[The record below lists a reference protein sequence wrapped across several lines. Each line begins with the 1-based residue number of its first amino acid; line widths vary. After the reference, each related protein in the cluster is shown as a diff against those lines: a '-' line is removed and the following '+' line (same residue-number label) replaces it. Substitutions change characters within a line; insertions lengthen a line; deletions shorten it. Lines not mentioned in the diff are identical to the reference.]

1 MSMAAG
7 DPPRCAGATR
17 YARGVSLSET
27 RRRLPIVALLPAADN
42 RRVVATPPGEQARP
56 RLAVWELTLKCD
68 QKCIHC
74 GSRGGPARP
83 GELDTAEA
91 LELVTQ
97 LRALGVGEVTLLGGE
112 AYLRDDFILVIRA
125 IREAGMACSLTTGGL
140 NLSDERCAAMLAA
153 GVSSVNLSIDGT
165 EAAHDELRGVPGS
178 WRRAFAALERL
189 RVAGA
194 RRAVNTQ
201 INRLSLPTLEALQED
216 LLAAGIR
223 AWQLQITAPFG
234 NAADH
239 PEILLQ
245 PYMYPQLFAALDRIV
260 DRAHAEGMT
269 IWPANNLGYFGPF
282 EAKLRALQKRGGHY
296 KGCGAGRTTI
306 GIEADGAIKGCPSLG
321 GPANVG
327 GNLRVTPLAQIWAE
341 APQLRYTRE
350 RTIDDLWGYCR
361 GCYYNDLCM
370 GGCTAT
376 SEPLL
381 GRPGNNPFCHHRAL
395 EMARAGLRER
405 IELVQRAPGRPFD
418 HGLYRVIRESA
429 DPERAAQDGPV
440 AIEDP
445 RSSRALHPYGPG
457 EAVR

>member
-1 MSMAAG
+1 MSDMLAG
-7 DPPRCAGATR
+7 M
-17 YARGVSLSET
+17 SLEDM
-27 RRRLPIVALLPAADN
+27 RRRLPIVDSLPAADN
-42 RRVVATPPGEQARP
+42 RRVLATPAGEQPRP
-56 RLAVWELTLKCD
+56 RLAVWELTLRCD

-83 GELDTAEA
+83 GELDTEEA
-91 LELVTQ
+91 LQLVRE

-112 AYLRDDFILVIRA
+112 AYLRNDFILVIRA
-125 IREAGMACSLTTGGL
+125 IREAGMACTLTTGGL
-140 NLSDERCAAMLAA
+140 NLSAERCAAMVEA

-178 WRRAFAALERL
+178 WRRAFAALGHL
-189 RVAGA
+189 QAAGA

-201 INRLSLPTLEALQED
+201 INRVSIAGLEVLQEQ
-216 LLAAGIR
+216 LLEAGIR
-223 AWQLQITAPFG
+223 AWQLQITSPFG

-245 PYMYPQLFAALDRIV
+245 PYMYPQLFVTLDRIV
-260 DRAHAEGMT
+260 DRAHAAGML

-306 GIEADGAIKGCPSLG
+306 GVEADGAIKGCPSLG

-327 GNLRVTPLAQIWAE
+327 GNVRVNALAQIWAE
-341 APQLRYTRE
+341 APQIRYTRD
-350 RTIDDLWGYCR
+350 RTLDDLWGYCR
-361 GCYYNDLCM
+361 GCYYHDLCM

-395 EMARAGLRER
+395 EMQRAGLRER
-405 IELVQRAPGRPFD
+405 IELVERAPGRPFD

-429 DPERAAQDGPV
+429 DPETAAREGPV
-440 AIEDP
+440 AVEDP
-445 RSSRALHPYGPG
+445 RTTRVVHPFGAG
-457 EAVR
+457 ESVR

>member
-1 MSMAAG
+1 MSLE
-7 DPPRCAGATR
+7 D
-17 YARGVSLSET
+17 T
-27 RRRLPIVALLPAADN
+27 RRRLPILPADGLPAPDN
-42 RRVVATPPGEQARP
+42 RRLVATAPGEQPRP

-83 GELDTAEA
+83 GELDTEEA
-91 LELVTQ
+91 LQLVRD
-97 LRALGVGEVTLLGGE
+97 LRALGVGEITLLGGE
-112 AYLRDDFILVIRA
+112 AYLRNDFILVIRA

-140 NLSDERCAAMLAA
+140 NLTAERVAAMLEA

-178 WRRAFAALERL
+178 WRRAFAALEHLRL
-189 RVAGA
+189 AGA

-201 INRLSLPTLEALQED
+201 INRLSLGTLEDLQGH

-245 PYMYPQLFAALDRIV
+245 PYMYPALFETLDRIV
-260 DRAHAEGMT
+260 DRAHAHGMT

-296 KGCGAGRTTI
+296 KGCGAGRTSI

-321 GPANVG
+321 GAANVG
-327 GNLRVTPLAQIWAE
+327 GNLRVTPIAKIWAE
-341 APQLRYTRE
+341 APQIRYTRE

-395 EMARAGLRER
+395 EMQRAGLRER
-405 IELVQRAPGRPFD
+405 IEQVAAAPGRPFD

-429 DPERAAQDGPV
+429 DPAVAAADGPV
-440 AIEDP
+440 AVEDP
-445 RSSRALHPYGPG
+445 RTPRTRHPYGPG
-457 EAVR
+457 ETVS

>member
-1 MSMAAG
+1 MLARMSLEDM
-7 DPPRCAGATR
+7 
-17 YARGVSLSET
+17 
-27 RRRLPIVALLPAADN
+27 RRRLPIVASLPVADD
-42 RRVVATPPGEQARP
+42 RRAVATPAGEQPRP
-56 RLAVWELTLKCD
+56 RLAVWELTLRCD

-83 GELDTAEA
+83 GELDTQEA
-91 LELVTQ
+91 LRLVEQ
-97 LRALGVGEVTLLGGE
+97 LRAIGVGEVTLLGGE
-112 AYLRDDFILVIRA
+112 AYLRNDFILVIRA
-125 IREAGMACSLTTGGL
+125 IRAAGMACTLTTGGL
-140 NLSDERCAAMLAA
+140 NLTAERCAAMVEA

-178 WRRAFAALERL
+178 WRRAFAALENL
-189 RVAGA
+189 RIAGA

-201 INRLSLPTLEALQED
+201 INRLSLAGLEALQED
-216 LLAAGIR
+216 LIAVGIR
-223 AWQLQITAPFG
+223 GWQLQITAAFG

-245 PYMYPQLFAALDRIV
+245 PYMYPQLFETLDRIV
-260 DRAHAEGMT
+260 DRAHAAGMT

-306 GIEADGAIKGCPSLG
+306 GVEADGAIKGCPSLG
-321 GPANVG
+321 GSANVG
-327 GNLRVTPLAQIWAE
+327 GNVRVKPLAEIWGG

-381 GRPGNNPFCHHRAL
+381 GRPGNNPLCHHRAL
-395 EMARAGLRER
+395 EMQRAGLRER
-405 IELVQRAPGRPFD
+405 IELVARAPGVPFD

-429 DPERAAQDGPV
+429 DPEVAAREGPV
-440 AIEDP
+440 AVEEP
-445 RSSRALHPYGPG
+445 RTGRALHPYGAG
-457 EAVR
+457 EVVG

>member
-1 MSMAAG
+1 M
-7 DPPRCAGATR
+7 
-17 YARGVSLSET
+17 
-27 RRRLPIVALLPAADN
+27 RRRLPIVRELPAADD
-42 RRVVATPPGEQARP
+42 RRVLATPAGEQPRP
-56 RLAVWELTLKCD
+56 RLAVWELTLRCD

-74 GSRGGPARP
+74 GSRAGAARP
-83 GELDTAEA
+83 DELDTEA
-91 LELVTQ
+91 ALQLVRD
-97 LRALGVGEVTLLGGE
+97 LGALGVGEVTLLGGE
-112 AYLRDDFILVIRA
+112 AYLRNDFILVIRA
-125 IREAGMACSLTTGGL
+125 IRAAGMACTLTTGGL
-140 NLSDERCAAMLAA
+140 NLTAERCAAMVEA

-178 WRRAFAALERL
+178 WRRAFAALEHL
-189 RVAGA
+189 RAAGA
-194 RRAVNTQ
+194 QRAVNTQ
-201 INRLSLPTLEALQED
+201 INRLSLAGLEELQEQ

-223 AWQLQITAPFG
+223 GWQLQITAPFG

-245 PYMYPQLFAALDRIV
+245 PYMYPALFEALDRIV
-260 DRAHAEGMT
+260 TRAGAAGMT

-282 EAKLRALQKRGGHY
+282 EAKLRRLQKRGGHY

-321 GPANVG
+321 GAANVG
-327 GNLRVTPLAQIWAE
+327 GNVRANGLAEIWAG

-350 RTIDDLWGYCR
+350 RTSEDLWGYCR

-395 EMARAGLRER
+395 EMQRAGLRER
-405 IELVQRAPGRPFD
+405 IELVARAPGRPFD

-429 DPERAAQDGPV
+429 DPEVAAREGPV
-440 AIEDP
+440 AVEDP
-445 RSSRALHPYGPG
+445 RTTRVLHPYGPG
-457 EAVR
+457 ESLG